1 MIYNDF
7 KNKINFAF
15 FKDLYSKMMRF
26 VGKSTNFTTC
36 IFKAQYLKN
45 YCPYEKIINYKNV
58 QNYLKFW
65 KNKILEEL
73 LAITHPKYKGICGK
87 RRHYYRKKSYF
98 SSFFNNLKSHQKML
112 KKLTKFE
119 FYHVFTIFRPIRPI
133 SATLQ
138 KPYDVEVWS

>member
-7 KNKINFAF
+7 KNKMNFYF
-15 FKDLYSKMMRF
+15 FLRFFSKDLRINPFIFKMMGF
-26 VGKSTNFTTC
+26 VGKSTNVTTC
-36 IFKAQYLKN
+36 IFKTQYLKN

-87 RRHYYRKKSYF
+87 KWHYYRKKSYF
-98 SSFFNNLKSHQKML
+98 SSFFQQSKKSSKNA
-112 KKLTKFE
+112 KKANK
-119 FYHVFTIFRPIRPI
+119 IRI
-133 SATLQ
+133 LSCFHNF
-138 KPYDVEVWS
+138 